1 MAQRFRKT
9 GYRPSRPSRSFAPA
23 APRAQ
28 APSSAIVDA
37 VLRFSDVQEDVGGG
51 RVMKRLSPQR
61 LRDGEVA
68 AALGKDAV
76 QAGRVSILW
85 NDREDQIVR
94 VLVAPALAA

>member
-1 MAQRFRKT
+1 MAQRFRKS
-9 GYRPSRPSRSFAPA
+9 GYRPSRSFAPA
-23 APRAQ
+23 TPRART
-28 APSSAIVDA
+28 PSSAIVNA

-51 RVMKRLSPQR
+51 RVMKRLSPAR

-76 QAGRVSILW
+76 QASRVSILW
-85 NDREDQIVR
+85 SDREDQIVR